1 MDKLSILFI
10 VKAERVTG
18 VYNHYRILYK
28 YGMLEC
34 RKVVKQCCRY
44 LLIRL
49 VGLMAYNAKG
59 SRLSCFYSKIYKIKT
74 VLLNLLTLHNE
85 NK

>member
-1 MDKLSILFI
+1 MDKLSILFT
-10 VKAERVTG
+10 VKAEQVTG
-18 VYNHYRILYK
+18 VYNHYWILYK

-34 RKVVKQCCRY
+34 RKGVKQCSRL

-59 SRLSCFYSKIYKIKT
+59 SRLSYFYNKRSKINT
-74 VLLNLLTLHNE
+74 VLLN
-85 NK
+85 

>member
-10 VKAERVTG
+10 VKAEQVTG

-34 RKVVKQCCRY
+34 RKGVKQC
-44 LLIRL
+44 
-49 VGLMAYNAKG
+49 
-59 SRLSCFYSKIYKIKT
+59 SR
-74 VLLNLLTLHNE
+74 
-85 NK
+85 